1 MLLDLLSMDNYASY
15 NIKVAQI
22 FGLHPAIYLNELLN
36 INEKAIRKSK
46 ITGESRFTIDRSYI
60 EKRTTL
66 TKSQQIEIDE
76 TFKEIGLLK
85 VDEDNH
91 NVMSLDITTLAS
103 IMSEGKEFIKE
114 LKLMT
119 KRISKTRK
127 TKDEIIKEELK
138 NNIKTENTE
147 LYEAYCDWIDAVY
160 AKQGW
165 MSARSVKVAQTDV
178 DNFSNRNLDI
188 ALKIIDIAARR
199 GYREMEWAINFYK
212 ENYEP
217 TFRLKYSRESPN
229 LRSRNDLSEEVF

>member
-15 NIKVAQI
+15 NVKVAQI

-36 INEKAIRKSK
+36 INEKAVRKSK
-46 ITGESRFTIDRSYI
+46 ITGESTFTIDRAYI

-66 TKSQQIEIDE
+66 TKAQQLEIDE

-85 VDEDNH
+85 VDESNQ
-91 NVMSLDITTLAS
+91 NTMSLDITTLTS

-119 KRISKTRK
+119 KRISKTRR

-138 NNIKTENTE
+138 NHIQTDNPE

-165 MSARSVKVAQTDV
+165 MSARSVKVAQQDV
-178 DNFSNRNLDI
+178 DNCSNRNLDV
-188 ALKIIDIAARR
+188 ALKIIEIAAVR
-199 GYREMEWAINFYK
+199 GYREMEWAINVYK
-212 ENYEP
+212 QDYEP
-217 TFRLKYSRESPN
+217 TFRLKYSREAPHI
-229 LRSRNDLSEEVF
+229 RSREDLSEEVF

>member
-15 NIKVAQI
+15 NVKVAQI

-36 INEKAIRKSK
+36 INEKAVRKSK
-46 ITGESRFTIDRSYI
+46 ITGESTFTIDRAYI

-66 TKSQQIEIDE
+66 TKAQQFEIDE

-85 VDEDNH
+85 VDESNQ
-91 NVMSLDITTLAS
+91 NMMSLDITTLTS

-119 KRISKTRK
+119 KRISKTRR

-138 NNIKTENTE
+138 NHIQTDNPE

-165 MSARSVKVAQTDV
+165 MSARSVKVAQQDV
-178 DNFSNRNLDI
+178 DNCSNRNLDV
-188 ALKIIDIAARR
+188 ALKIIEIAAVR
-199 GYREMEWAINFYK
+199 GYREMEWAINVYK
-212 ENYEP
+212 QDYEP
-217 TFRLKYSRESPN
+217 TFRLKYSREAPHI
-229 LRSRNDLSEEVF
+229 RSREDLSEEVF